1 MDNMIRVH
9 ADLEWHIEQSNTMPV
24 WVGVCD
30 DLQLTAQSR
39 SWRELAEDISET
51 LDAIFLDLI
60 QEDQLNDFLQKNGW
74 ELEDEIPSRMPRKGF
89 KFDIPFTIARAA

>member
-9 ADLEWHIEQSNTMPV
+9 ADLEWQIDQSKSLPV
-24 WVGVCD
+24 WIGVCD
-30 DLQLTAQSR
+30 ALNLTVQSD

-60 QEDQLNDFLQKNGW
+60 VEDELSEFLQKNGW
-74 ELEDEIPSRMPRKGF
+74 ELEDEIPSEMPQNV
-89 KFDIPFTIARAA
+89 KFDIPFAIVRA